1 MIYRD
6 ADDAQV
12 ARIASLRQ
20 EIVELERRRAE
31 HRLGGVRAL
40 VRRERRRLAFRQHPV
55 GRLIPRSFTA
65 AAVAAGV
72 AWTLLAVASGVAFLF
87 VVLTS

>member
-6 ADDAQV
+6 ADDAQL

-31 HRLGGVRAL
+31 HRLGDVRAL
-40 VRRERRRLAFRQHPV
+40 VRRERRRLAVRQHPV
-55 GRLIPRSFTA
+55 GRMVPRSFTTV
-65 AAVAAGV
+65 AVAAGV
-72 AWTLLAVASGVAFLF
+72 AWTLIAIATGVAFL
-87 VVLTS
+87 VAVLAS

>member
-12 ARIASLRQ
+12 ARIASYRQ

-31 HRLGGVRAL
+31 HRLGEVRAL
-40 VRRERRRLAFRQHPV
+40 IRRERRRLAVRQHPV
-55 GRLIPRSFTA
+55 GRLVPRSFTA
-65 AAVAAGV
+65 VAVAVGV
-72 AWTLLAVASGVAFLF
+72 AWTLLAVAGGVAFVF
-87 VVLTS
+87 VFLTR